1 MSLLDEKV
9 IQSKEVKKLIDFL
22 VTESKVNF
30 ENVKELGWPEFRVV
44 IHEDGTA
51 YAHVMNR
58 DSATVDFKLPGVSQ
72 P

>member
-44 IHEDGTA
+44 VHEDGSA

-58 DSATVDFKLPGVSQ
+58 DSTTVDFKLPSVSQ

>member
-44 IHEDGTA
+44 VHEDGSA
-51 YAHVMNR
+51 YANVMNR